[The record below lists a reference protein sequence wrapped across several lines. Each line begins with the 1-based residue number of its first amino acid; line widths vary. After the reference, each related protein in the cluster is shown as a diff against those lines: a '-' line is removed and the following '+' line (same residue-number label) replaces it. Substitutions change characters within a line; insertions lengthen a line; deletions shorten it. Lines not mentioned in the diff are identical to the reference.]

1 MPAALNVRAKATP
14 RTGPPPDRGRRLS
27 AIPRPVVFLTLVAL
41 LAALCLIGFFVGSGS
56 YSVTDA
62 WNALWNTGDPTTLE
76 VIRNNRVPRTLLA
89 ALIGVALGAAGAIM
103 QGLTRNPLADPG
115 ILGVN
120 AGAYFAMVVGAVIFG
135 SITTGGYLVC
145 AMVGA
150 FAAAAIVYF
159 VGSRGVA
166 GASPEKLVLTGVAA
180 AAVFSGVG
188 FGLTMINPK
197 SFDAIRSWQVGTLD
211 GRNWSQLSV
220 VWLVIVLA
228 SLCALILIPYL
239 NGLALGDDRA
249 RALGVPV
256 GRVRAGGFVVVT
268 VLCGAA
274 TAAAGPITFV
284 GLMVPHAVRVLF
296 GPDNKWLVPM
306 SMLVGP
312 IVMVGSD
319 IIARVVTSSEL
330 PVGMVTAFIGAP
342 VLIALVRRDR
352 GAQQ

>member
-1 MPAALNVRAKATP
+1 MSRLAVVVLLIATAVGL
-14 RTGPPPDRGRRLS
+14 T
-27 AIPRPVVFLTLVAL
+27 FL
-41 LAALCLIGFFVGSGS
+41 GFFVGSGD
-56 YSVTDA
+56 YTVTDA
-62 WNALWNTGDPTTLE
+62 WRALFGDGDPTTLE

-89 ALIGVALGAAGAIM
+89 VLVGVALGAAGAIM

-120 AGAYFAMVVGAVIFG
+120 SGAYFAMVVAAVAWDV
-135 SITTGGYLVC
+135 SSTGGYMAA

-150 FAAAAIVYF
+150 FLAATLVYF
-159 VGSRGVA
+159 VGSRGIS

-180 AAVFSGVG
+180 GSIFSGIG
-188 FGLTMINPK
+188 FGLTMIDPK

-211 GRNWSQLSV
+211 GRDWSQVSV
-220 VWLVIVLA
+220 VWIPIVVGALA
-228 SLCALILIPYL
+228 AMILIPYL

-256 GRVRAGGFVVVT
+256 GRVRLGGFVVVT

-274 TAAAGPITFV
+274 TAALGPITFV
-284 GLMVPHAVRVLF
+284 GLMVPHVVRILF
-296 GPDNKWLVPM
+296 GPDNRWLLPVCVV
-306 SMLVGP
+306 VGP

-319 IIARVVTSSEL
+319 LLARVLTSSEL

-342 VLIALVRRDR
+342 VLIALVRRQRR
-352 GAQQ
+352 GEQ